1 MISQSGVKLYVGLAS
16 YKIGDAQQG
25 GAEWAGSTDM
35 MARQVDYARTLS
47 RYGGFAL
54 YRYDSLFNPASSVSG
69 AVKKEIANLKEI
81 L

>member
-1 MISQSGVKLYVGLAS
+1 MITQSGVKLYVGLAA

-25 GAEWAGSTDM
+25 GSEWVQNTDI
-35 MARQVDYARTLS
+35 MARQVEYARTLS

-54 YRYDSLFNPASSVSG
+54 YRYDSLFNPAGGVSG
-69 AVKKEIANLKEI
+69 AVKKEIANLKDI